1 MTPEEVRSLI
11 LSRKTERDRQR
22 QVGPSEIGGCRRK
35 VWHRIQGTPTT
46 NPGTLRLA
54 SSLGTAIH
62 SWIEEEVASG
72 FPDRYLLETRV
83 ERDGIRGH
91 VDCFDTER
99 AQVVDWKTIKLSGIP
114 YFPSKQQVWQ
124 VQVYGWLMS
133 SVRPVE
139 SVCLVGIPRDGTDRD
154 IVTHV
159 EPYREAVALEALA
172 WLEEVRGR
180 VEAPRPEKKRSFCK
194 DYCGFYDP
202 TEIVGC
208 PGLPR

>member
-1 MTPEEVRSLI
+1 VTPEDVRGLL
-11 LSRKTERDRQR
+11 LSSRTERDRQR

-35 VWHRIQGTPTT
+35 VWHRVQGTPVT

-62 SWIEEEVASG
+62 SWIEETVDEKSAG
-72 FPDRYLLETRV
+72 RYLLETRV

-99 AQVVDWKTIKLSGIP
+99 SEVVDWKTIKLSGIP
-114 YFPSKQQVWQ
+114 YFPSRQQVWQ

-133 SVRPVE
+133 SVRDVE

-159 EPYREAVALEALA
+159 EPYRESVALEALA
-172 WLEEVRGR
+172 WLEDVRGR

-194 DYCGFYDP
+194 DYCGYFDP